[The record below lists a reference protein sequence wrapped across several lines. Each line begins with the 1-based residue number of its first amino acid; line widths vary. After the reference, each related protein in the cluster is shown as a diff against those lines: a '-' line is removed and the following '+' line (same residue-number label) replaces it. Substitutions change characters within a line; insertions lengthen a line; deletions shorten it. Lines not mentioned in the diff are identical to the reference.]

1 MKKIIISLMSII
13 LLFTIVGCS
22 TKEYDMEECSN
33 MVDDYIDCN
42 LNVYLDW
49 EEEIIGSIYDKLDDL
64 VKDLGY
70 EKIDKND
77 IILDD
82 KVEYITQEDLD
93 SAKEVLSEKKK
104 IVKSLDGDKIKYYYE
119 NVEDLDEDKKQANI
133 DEVDSNIEMFN
144 EIIKMYEDAL
154 KIDISKRSL
163 GKEVEKISTVG
174 DRVRDLINS
183 KSE

>member
-1 MKKIIISLMSII
+1 MKKIIISLISIT

-33 MVDDYIDCN
+33 MVDDYIDCE
-42 LNVYLDW
+42 LDSYLTW
-49 EEEIIGSIYDKLDDL
+49 EEEIVEPI
-64 VKDLGY
+64 Y
-70 EKIDKND
+70 EKLND
-77 IILDD
+77 LSDNLRYGEVNEEGVILDNEI
-82 KVEYITQEDLD
+82 EYITQEELNN
-93 SAKEVLSEKKK
+93 ANKILAEKKE
-104 IVKSLDGDKIKYYYE
+104 IVKSLDANKIKYYYE
-119 NVEDLDEDKKQANI
+119 HADIDEDKKQSNI
-133 DEVDSNIEMFN
+133 NEVDSNIEMFN

-154 KIDISKRSL
+154 KIDISRRSL

>member
-13 LLFTIVGCS
+13 LLLTIVGCS

-33 MVDDYIDCN
+33 MVDDYIDCE
-42 LNVYLDW
+42 LDSYLTW
-49 EEEIIGSIYDKLDDL
+49 EEEI
-64 VKDLGY
+64 VKPIY
-70 EKIDKND
+70 EKLND
-77 IILDD
+77 LSDNLRYGEVNENGIILDNEI
-82 KVEYITQEDLD
+82 EYITQEELD
-93 SAKEVLSEKKK
+93 NANKILAEKKE
-104 IVKSLDGDKIKYYYE
+104 IVKSLDANKIKYYYE
-119 NVEDLDEDKKQANI
+119 HADIDEDKKQSNI
-133 DEVDSNIEMFN
+133 NEVDSNIEMFN

-154 KIDISKRSL
+154 KIDISRRSL

>member
-1 MKKIIISLMSII
+1 MKKIIISLISII

-22 TKEYDMEECSN
+22 AKEYDMGECSN
-33 MVDDYIDCN
+33 MVDDYIDCE
-42 LNVYLDW
+42 LDSYLTW
-49 EEEIIGSIYDKLDDL
+49 EEEI
-64 VKDLGY
+64 VKPIY
-70 EKIDKND
+70 EKLND
-77 IILDD
+77 LSDSLRYGEVNENGIILDN
-82 KVEYITQEDLD
+82 EIECITQEELD
-93 SAKEVLSEKKK
+93 NANKILAEKKE
-104 IVKSLDGDKIKYYYE
+104 IVKSLDANKIKYYYE
-119 NVEDLDEDKKQANI
+119 HADIDEDKKQSNI
-133 DEVDSNIEMFN
+133 NEVDSNIEMFN